1 MNTTM
6 LHRPRPQTVRRSA
19 ISTFKDEPGWR
30 AATSPRDV
38 AAAEILKIH
47 FSEKR
52 VDSERTNFD
61 HRPLNFVTSVA
72 IFGSRIRFL
81 P

>member
-1 MNTTM
+1 
-6 LHRPRPQTVRRSA
+6 LASA
-19 ISTFKDEPGWR
+19 
-30 AATSPRDV
+30 AY
-38 AAAEILKIH
+38 
-47 FSEKR
+47 
-52 VDSERTNFD
+52 D